1 MNKSQI
7 YKPDDAFK
15 RKARAHQFA
24 FRDDV
29 LNVCCDERNPQV
41 VLSAE
46 AAKQGL
52 MFFDGYRDLISKR
65 AGGFKGT
72 ALFANMLRSEH
83 IPYNIFMPME
93 TDQCASIKL
102 FSNII
107 GIDIDQIL
115 DIKIEFAGNRS
126 REEYL
131 NDGTSFDAYI
141 SYIATDGNIGGI
153 GVEVKYTEQGY
164 RLGSKEKS
172 DILDPNGRYFN
183 ITKASGY
190 FYSGFNI
197 ECFIRDN
204 DLRQIWRNHI
214 LGYAMINK
222 NDIMYFHHIHLYPE
236 GNVHFRDKALP
247 AYRRLLTDKGSSS
260 FIELTYEKLLGDM
273 SLYFVSDLQ
282 KCWIDYLRN
291 RYLVKE

>member
-1 MNKSQI
+1 MNKSRI

-15 RKARAHQFA
+15 SKARAHQFA

-52 MFFDGYRDLISKR
+52 MFFEGYRDLICQR

-83 IPYNIFMPME
+83 IPYNIFTPME
-93 TDQCASIKL
+93 TDQCASVKL

-107 GIDIDQIL
+107 GIDI
-115 DIKIEFAGNRS
+115 
-126 REEYL
+126 
-131 NDGTSFDAYI
+131 
-141 SYIATDGNIGGI
+141 
-153 GVEVKYTEQGY
+153 EVKYTEQGY

-172 DILDPNGRYFN
+172 DILNSNGKYLN
-183 ITKASGY
+183 ITNASGY
-190 FYSGFNI
+190 FHSEFNI
-197 ECFIRDN
+197 ECFVQDN

-247 AYRRLLTDKGSSS
+247 TYRRLLTDKGSSS
-260 FIELTYEKLLGDM
+260 FIELTYEKLLSDM

-282 KCWIDYLRN
+282 KRWIDYLRD
-291 RYLVKE
+291 RYLVEE